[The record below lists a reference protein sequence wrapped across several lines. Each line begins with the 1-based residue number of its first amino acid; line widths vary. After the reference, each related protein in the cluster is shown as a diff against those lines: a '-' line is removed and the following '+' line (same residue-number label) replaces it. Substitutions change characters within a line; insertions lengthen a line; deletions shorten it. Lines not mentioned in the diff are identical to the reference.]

1 MNPIR
6 FQYPKTP
13 NNKHHE
19 EIMLMNTKFSTNTK
33 KRTNY
38 DTEQTSDSDVDV
50 EGIQDLLMK
59 TRVPESCV

>member
-1 MNPIR
+1 
-6 FQYPKTP
+6 
-13 NNKHHE
+13 
-19 EIMLMNTKFSTNTK
+19 MLMSTKFSGANSDGGGSCAT

-38 DTEQTSDSDVDV
+38 DTEQTSDSEIDVDV